1 MRHAH
6 IGTYAQ
12 HGRCRAFYATR
23 WLLLASSWKNW
34 YLMRYARVSFR
45 IQARPVQYFPYTG
58 QVPQHS
64 HAFLCDRLAGLT
76 TGHKFACTR
85 IIVPVY
91 SEWKLFYVCSSSPSV
106 YYLDWAYFCGAR
118 RYRSRIA
125 RRDVAHACDPVTRQ
139 VGKSTMVL
147 SRPIRGSL
155 RTTGRFDPRP
165 MCEYEGFL
173 TPSASVRVLI
183 E

>member
-1 MRHAH
+1 M
-6 IGTYAQ
+6 YPDY
-12 HGRCRAFYATR
+12 RA
-23 WLLLASSWKNW
+23 
-34 YLMRYARVSFR
+34 V
-45 IQARPVQYFPYTG
+45 
-58 QVPQHS
+58 
-64 HAFLCDRLAGLT
+64 
-76 TGHKFACTR
+76 
-85 IIVPVY
+85 VY
-91 SEWKLFYVCSSSPSV
+91 SGWKLLYVCSSSPSV

-183 E
+183 ESSKPPPRTDGRQGGVSPFVSLFPTAGLKESIIGHADALLFPNSDELIPSDVGISRRS